1 MYLLI
6 DEDNDVLITAYHKEE
21 LEEIALSMFEED
33 IIEWFNLHMNSGYIA
48 PEHIPITIRYSIEN
62 AISNFSAKIIEL
74 PDTIDSKGSIY

>member
-6 DEDNDVLITAYHKEE
+6 DEDNNVLITAYHKEE

-33 IIEWFNLHMNSGYIA
+33 IVEWFNLHMNNGYIA
-48 PEHIPITIRYSIEN
+48 PEYIPITIRYSIEN
-62 AISNFSAKIIEL
+62 AISNFSAKIIKL